1 MHQFSNNNVKRIIIG
16 MTWNFHYETVHSMMK
31 SLTMED
37 EFTDMTVV
45 RGNEALDYQVHKVVL
60 SAVSPV
66 FKEILINNPHKH
78 PLIYHQ
84 CERTGLQCLLKLIY
98 FGHLT
103 IDDSRVEKFIRILQ
117 EV

>member
-1 MHQFSNNNVKRIIIG
+1 MTMSREGILGI
-16 MTWNFHYETVHSMMK
+16 TWNFHYETVHSMMK

-37 EFTDMTVV
+37 KFTDMTVV
-45 RGNEALDYQVHKVVL
+45 SGNEALDYQVHKVVF

-84 CERTGLQCLLKLIY
+84 CERTGITVSFKA
-98 FGHLT
+98 
-103 IDDSRVEKFIRILQ
+103 DILWSSNH
-117 EV
+117 